1 MGSVEYCKEDSSV
14 LSISQIVSGLE
25 VINDAAE
32 RSVQFD
38 SDCNEILTTTIKHI
52 LGRIT
57 NTQDFY

>member
-1 MGSVEYCKEDSSV
+1 M
-14 LSISQIVSGLE
+14 
-25 VINDAAE
+25 NDAAK